1 MAESDGVKE
10 PFLGFGMKP
19 QPLELA
25 SIQIKLRCRL
35 AVIYAKKIGI
45 LHIKKALYIIQH
57 LNIGP

>member
-45 LHIKKALYIIQH
+45 LHIKKPYI
-57 LNIGP
+57 